1 MLRLPP
7 DRAAERVA
15 EALVGGQRMRVL
27 GADGPVRGL
36 CLARAARHAL
46 GEAPVVMLAPDDV
59 TGRAIVKDVAF
70 FLGLTSDDRHQ
81 DGEILYIPELDVSPY
96 ADVSADPRVVG
107 ARLAALGRLLGDDP
121 PKLVV
126 TSVRSL
132 ARRVIPKDA
141 FARVRQAWSTN
152 DEIDRDVAASALL
165 AAGYTRVDVVEDPG
179 TFAVRGGVMDV
190 FVPRYHFP
198 LRIEWFGDEIE
209 RMRMFDP
216 DSQRSLR
223 DVESVMIDPVRETI
237 VTRTSEVRGALL
249 EIADHVTA
257 PSSKT
262 RLVCDN
268 VDKGVDFFGIDAL
281 APAFHDRMDPLWTY
295 LEDAA
300 WYVEDRSALV
310 GLAHQQAEVHCEAY
324 ERARANHNL
333 AADVD
338 AFFVPPESVDEML
351 AAQPVVASRVET
363 AGDGSDDRPTITI
376 TSERSARLRLELE
389 SARGR
394 KEGEILRPVV
404 DHIRRHTRGPDDDTP
419 GPAWKVVISAP
430 NVTHAERLTSL
441 LRGYGLPMEPP
452 RGPEG
457 HLLAISATDQLRS
470 TVQVIAGE
478 LSSGYESPEER
489 FLLLSE
495 ADIFGRVT
503 KKARTRKRK
512 AGLGSLTQLQEGD
525 FIVHIVHGV
534 GRYTGLTKLAMGG
547 VPADFVLVEYAN
559 KDKLYLPVH
568 RLSEIDRYV
577 SADAK
582 PPKLDKMGGTSFATK
597 TAKVKA
603 EVRQIA
609 EELLQIYAQ
618 REALEGHAYPEMAET
633 SAFEA
638 TFPFEE
644 TADQQDAIDAVHKD
658 MTRPQPMDRLV
669 CGDVGFGKTEVA
681 LRAAFRAAMS
691 GKQVGV
697 LAPTTVLVQQHAST
711 FTDRL
716 EAFGLEVAKLNR
728 LTDSKSRKAIMEGL
742 KDGSVDVVVG
752 THRLLSRDVRFKDLG
767 LVIIDEEQRF
777 GVAQK
782 ERFKK
787 LKTQVDVLTLSA
799 TPIPRTLHLSLL
811 GIREISLITT
821 PPVDRLAVRT
831 YLTRAS
837 DTVLEEGLRRELARG
852 GQAFYVVPKIMGI
865 EEHAERIRAL
875 VPEARVI
882 VAHGK
887 MPAEMLEKA
896 MVSFVEHEADVLVST
911 TIIESGLDIPRAN
924 TMFISRADMFGLS
937 QLYQLRGRIGRS
949 KHRAHC
955 YLMVGSLE
963 KLPPESRRRLEAIVK
978 FSDLGSGFHIASQDL
993 EIRGAGEILGARQ
1006 SGQIQAIG
1014 FDAYSRILTEAVAE
1028 LKGQPIVRETDPEVA
1043 FDVPAFLP
1051 DTYVEDTG
1059 QRLDLYRRLSL
1070 APDIDAVNSVMEEVR
1085 DRFGE
1090 PPEEAVNLG
1099 FVMGCKTY
1107 GRRLHATAIEKKG
1120 ARLSVRLRDDTP
1132 ISAEVAAKLHQL
1144 TEGQMRMAGP
1154 DRIVAALP
1162 DTPRS
1167 ATQLEAARTALAAL
1181 VTLGPG

>member
-7 DRAAERVA
+7 ERAAARVA
-15 EALVGGQRMRVL
+15 EALIGGQSLRLL
-27 GADGPVRGL
+27 GADGPVRAL
-36 CLARAARHAL
+36 CLARAARHPLAE
-46 GEAPVVMLAPDDV
+46 GPVVIVAADDASA
-59 TGRAIVKDVAF
+59 RSIVRDAAF
-70 FLGLTSDDRHQ
+70 FLGVEPSERTQ
-81 DGEILYIPELDVSPY
+81 DGDILFIPELDVSPY
-96 ADVSADPRVVG
+96 ADVSADPRQVA
-107 ARLAALGRLLGDDP
+107 ARLSALGRLLGDEP
-121 PKLVV
+121 PALVV
-126 TSVRSL
+126 TSVRSMM
-132 ARRVIPKDA
+132 RRVMPAQA
-141 FARVRQAWSTN
+141 FAQVQRAWSTAT
-152 DEIDRDVAASALL
+152 EIDRDDAVGQLL
-165 AAGYTRVDVVEDPG
+165 AAGYHRVDVVEDPG

-190 FVPRYHFP
+190 FVPRYRFP

-216 DSQRSLR
+216 ESQRSLR
-223 DVESVMIDPVRETI
+223 EVESCVVDPVRETI
-237 VTRTSEVRGALL
+237 VTRSTPLRPAVLQ
-249 EIADHVTA
+249 IADHVTA

-262 RLVCDN
+262 RQVCEN
-268 VDKGVDFFGIDAL
+268 LDKGVDFFGIDAL
-281 APAFHDRMDPLWTY
+281 APAFHDRMDALWTY
-295 LEDAA
+295 LEGAV
-300 WYVEDRSALV
+300 WFVEDAEALV
-310 GLAHQQAEVHCEAY
+310 GLAHKLDEEACEEY
-324 ERARANHNL
+324 ERAKAGHNL
-333 AADVD
+333 VAGVE
-338 AFFVPPESVDEML
+338 AFFVDPEALQEQL
-351 AAQPVVASRVET
+351 TAQPVAASRVDT
-363 AGDGSDDRPTITI
+363 VGSGADERPTIGVDA
-376 TSERSARLRLELE
+376 ERSARLRLDLE
-389 SARGR
+389 AARGR
-394 KEGEILRPVV
+394 KDGEIIRPVV
-404 DHIRRHTRGPDDDTP
+404 DHIRRLARGPDDETE

-430 NVTHAERLTSL
+430 NLTHAERLTSL
-441 LRGYGLPMEPP
+441 LRGYGLPMESP

-457 HLLAISATDQLRS
+457 HALGVDATDQLRT
-470 TVQVIAGE
+470 TVQVVAGE
-478 LSSGYESPEER
+478 LSTGYESKDER

-495 ADIFGRVT
+495 SDIFGRVT
-503 KKARTRKRK
+503 KKARTRRRK
-512 AGLGSLTQLQEGD
+512 SGLGSLTQLQEND
-525 FIVHIVHGV
+525 YVVHVIHGV

-547 VPADFVLVEYAN
+547 VPADFVLIEYAG
-559 KDKLYLPVH
+559 KDKLYLPVY

-582 PPKLDKMGGTSFATK
+582 PPKLDKMGGSTFSTK

-618 REALEGHAYPEMAET
+618 REALQGHAYPDSSDMVG
-633 SAFEA
+633 AFQA

-644 TADQQDAIDAVHKD
+644 TPDQQDAIDAVQSD
-658 MTRPQPMDRLV
+658 MSKPQPMDRLV

-681 LRAAFRAAMS
+681 LRAAFRAAIA
-691 GKQVGV
+691 GKQVAV
-697 LAPTTVLVQQHAST
+697 LAPTTVLVQQHGNT
-711 FTDRL
+711 FADRL
-716 EAFGLEVAKLNR
+716 GGFGLEVAKLNR
-728 LTDSKSRKAIMEGL
+728 LTDNKTRKEILAGL
-742 KDGSVDVVVG
+742 KDKRIDVVVG
-752 THRLLSRDVRFKDLG
+752 THRLLSRDVRFADLG

-865 EEHAERIRAL
+865 EEHAQRIRSL
-875 VPEARVI
+875 VPEARVV

-887 MPAEMLEKA
+887 MPAEMLEKT
-896 MVSFVEHEADVLVST
+896 MVGFVEHEADVLVST

-924 TMFISRADMFGLS
+924 TMFIARADMFGLS

-955 YLMVGSLE
+955 YLMVNSLE
-963 KLPPESRRRLEAIVK
+963 KLAPEARRRLEAIVK
-978 FSDLGSGFHIASQDL
+978 FSDLGSGFHVASQDL
-993 EIRGAGEILGARQ
+993 EIRGAGEILGSRQ

-1028 LKGQPIVRETDPEVA
+1028 LKGEPIARETDPEVA

-1070 APDIDAVNSVMEEVR
+1070 APDIDAVNAVMDELR

-1090 PPEEAVNLG
+1090 LPEEAVNLG
-1099 FVMGCKTY
+1099 YVMGCKTY
-1107 GRRLHATAIEKKG
+1107 GRRLHATALELKQRKF
-1120 ARLSVRLRDDTP
+1120 SVRLREDTP
-1132 ISAEVAAKLHQL
+1132 LPAEVAVNLHKR
-1144 TEGQMRMAGP
+1144 TDGQMRMAGA
-1154 DRIVAALP
+1154 DRILISLP
-1162 DTPRS
+1162 DTPRRH
-1167 ATQLEAARTALAAL
+1167 EHLAACRDAMAEL
-1181 VTLGPG
+1181 VTFA

>member
-1 MLRLPP
+1 MLRLSP

-15 EALVGGQRMRVL
+15 ESLVGGQALRVF
-27 GADGPVRGL
+27 GADGPVRAL
-36 CLARAARHAL
+36 CLARAARHPL
-46 GEAPVVMLAPDDV
+46 GDGPVVMLAADDSSA
-59 TGRAIVKDVAF
+59 RAIVKDVAF
-70 FLGLTSDDRHQ
+70 FMGLPADDRHQ
-81 DGEILYIPELDVSPY
+81 DGEILFIPELDVSPY

-107 ARLAALGRLLGDDP
+107 ARLSALGRLLGDDP

-126 TSVRSL
+126 TSVRS
-132 ARRVIPKDA
+132 AVRRVIPKEA
-141 FARVRQAWSTN
+141 FARMQRTWATG
-152 DEIDRDVAASALL
+152 DELDRDEAIEALL
-165 AAGYTRVDVVEDPG
+165 SAGYTRVDVVEDPG

-198 LRIEWFGDEIE
+198 LRIEWFGDDIE

-223 DVESVMIDPVRETI
+223 EVERCVVDPVRETVI
-237 VTRTSEVRGALL
+237 TRSSPVRSAILK
-249 EIADHVTA
+249 IADEVTA

-262 RLVCDN
+262 RQVCEN
-268 VDKGVDFFGIDAL
+268 VDRGVDFFGIDAL
-281 APAFHDRMDPLWTY
+281 APIFHDQMDPLWAY
-295 LEDAA
+295 LEGAAWFVEDAA
-300 WYVEDRSALV
+300 GLV
-310 GLAHQQAEVHCEAY
+310 GRAHTLAETTCEEY
-324 ERARANHNL
+324 ERARANHTL
-333 AADVD
+333 IAEVD
-338 AFFVPPESVDEML
+338 AFFVPPEEL
-351 AAQPVVASRVET
+351 AAMLSEQPVVCARVDTVDEN
-363 AGDGSDDRPTITI
+363 SDDRPALTIV
-376 TSERSARLRLELE
+376 SERSARLRMELE
-389 SARGR
+389 AARGR
-394 KEGEILRPVV
+394 KDGEIIRPVV

-430 NVTHAERLTSL
+430 NLTHAERLTSL

-457 HLLAISATDQLRS
+457 HLLGVDATDQLRA
-470 TVQVIAGE
+470 TVQVVAGE
-478 LSSGYESPEER
+478 LSTGYESADER

-495 ADIFGRVT
+495 ADVFGRIT

-525 FIVHIVHGV
+525 YVVHVVHGV
-534 GRYTGLTKLAMGG
+534 GRYTGLTKLSMGG
-547 VPADFVLVEYAN
+547 VPADFVLVEYHG
-559 KDKLYLPVH
+559 KDKLYLPVY

-582 PPKLDKMGGTSFATK
+582 PPKLDKMGGTTFATK

-618 REALEGHAYPEMAET
+618 REALQGHAYPVMGEMA
-633 SAFEA
+633 AFDS

-644 TADQQDAIDAVHKD
+644 TPDQKDAIDAVQGD
-658 MTRPQPMDRLV
+658 MTKPQPMDRLV

-681 LRAAFRAAMS
+681 LRAAFRAAMA
-691 GKQVGV
+691 GKQVAV
-697 LAPTTVLVQQHAST
+697 LAPTTVLVQQHGRT
-711 FTDRL
+711 FAERL
-716 EAFGLEVAKLNR
+716 GSFGLEVAKLNR
-728 LTDSKSRKAIMEGL
+728 LTDNKRRREVLAGL
-742 KDGSVDVVVG
+742 KDRSIDVVVG
-752 THRLLSRDVRFKDLG
+752 THRLLSRDVRFTDLG

-799 TPIPRTLHLSLL
+799 TPIPRTLHMSLL

-821 PPVDRLAVRT
+821 PPIDRLAVRT

-837 DTVLEEGLRRELARG
+837 DTVIEEGLRRELARG
-852 GQAFYVVPKIMGI
+852 GQVFYVVPKIMGI
-865 EEHAERIRAL
+865 EEHAQRIRSL
-875 VPEARVI
+875 VPEARVL

-887 MPAEMLEKA
+887 MPAEMLEKT
-896 MVSFVEHEADVLVST
+896 MVAFVEHEADVLVST

-924 TMFISRADMFGLS
+924 TMFIARADMFGLS

-955 YLMVGSLE
+955 FLMVGSLE
-963 KLPPESRRRLEAIVK
+963 KLQPEAKRRLEAIVK
-978 FSDLGSGFHIASQDL
+978 FSDLGSGFHVASQDL

-1028 LKGQPIVRETDPEVA
+1028 LKGEPIARETDPEVA

-1070 APDIDAVNSVMEEVR
+1070 ASDIDAVTAVMEEVR

-1090 PPEEAVNLG
+1090 LPEEALNLG
-1099 FVMGCKTY
+1099 FIMGCKTY
-1107 GRRLHATAIEKKG
+1107 GRRLHATSIEKKG
-1120 ARLSVRLRDDTP
+1120 ARLSVRLREDTP
-1132 ISAEVAAKLHQL
+1132 LSADVAVQLHRV
-1144 TEGQMRMAGP
+1144 TDGQMKMAGP
-1154 DRIVAALP
+1154 DRIVAQLP
-1162 DTPRS
+1162 DTQRMR
-1167 ATQLEAARTALAAL
+1167 TQLEAAQAALASL
-1181 VTLGPG
+1181 VTHV